1 MAFNGRGVGTV
12 LRGIVKGSPS
22 SLMMVLGGSNRA
34 PPARG
39 QPPVPMIQR
48 ICRLLHFNCGQIAR
62 ACADDAGLAAAAVNG
77 LKSLR
82 PGFLGVALKPFAF
95 GFGHEFFKMYFPPG
109 VIVSTPSVIHRP
121 FMALTVQT
129 VAGSNWGLPSTGTVG
144 IIHLPQLVLS
154 GSLQNLSSSLARASS

>member
-1 MAFNGRGVGTV
+1 MAFNGKGVGTV

-39 QPPVPMIQR
+39 QPPVPIIQR
-48 ICRLLHFNCGQIAR
+48 IARLLHFNCGHNAR
-62 ACADDAGLAAAAVNG
+62 AGVIGFVSVAAADAATAPLN
-77 LKSLR
+77 
-82 PGFLGVALKPFAF
+82 PGVGA
-95 GFGHEFFKMYFPPG
+95 GFGQEFFKMYFLPG

-129 VAGSNWGLPSTGTVG
+129 VAGSNWGLPSIGTVG
-144 IIHLPQLVLS
+144 ICSSYSL
-154 GSLQNLSSSLARASS
+154 GSRQYRSSSLARASS